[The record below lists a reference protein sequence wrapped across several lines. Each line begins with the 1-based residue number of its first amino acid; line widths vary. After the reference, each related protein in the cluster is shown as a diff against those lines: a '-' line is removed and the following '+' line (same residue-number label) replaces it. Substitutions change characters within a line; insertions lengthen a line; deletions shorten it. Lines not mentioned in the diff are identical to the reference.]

1 MGCGTSKSP
10 HAPQRQKREAA
21 RSSRLFST
29 AAEQRAAGRPTPSTV
44 QSPAEV
50 RSTRRARLASPEL
63 VERQAS
69 SNTPRTA
76 SLIVEHGSSSRS
88 SPAAVPSPAEA
99 RTTGRSRL
107 AGSEPPAQR
116 ASSEPQRSA
125 SLLVQQG
132 SSNLLPVPNIHAIAK
147 RGSSPLSSTS
157 SPTVPEA
164 ELEPRNLFA
173 TSERKGTEKPQAPG
187 SAMAQ
192 EVDLRPRLP

>member
-21 RSSRLFST
+21 RSSRVS
-29 AAEQRAAGRPTPSTV
+29 STV

-50 RSTRRARLASPEL
+50 RSIRRARLASPDL

-69 SNTPRTA
+69 SSTPQTT
-76 SLIVEHGSSSRS
+76 SLIVEHGSSPRS
-88 SPAAVPSPAEA
+88 SLAAVPSPAEA
-99 RTTGRSRL
+99 GSAGRSRL
-107 AGSEPPAQR
+107 ASSEPPAQR
-116 ASSEPQRSA
+116 APYEPQRSA

-132 SSNLLPVPNIHAIAK
+132 SSNLSPIPNIHAIAK
-147 RGSSPLSSTS
+147 RGSSSTS
-157 SPTVPEA
+157 PTAPEA

-173 TSERKGTEKPQAPG
+173 TSERKGNEKPQAPG
-187 SAMAQ
+187 SAMEQ